1 MNGESIA
8 VQGHDGY
15 YHTYAIDG
23 RTVEFGNHASEDK
36 RNVSIVGKVSA
47 SSITVSA
54 SGYSFTAGS
63 ADAGIAD
70 GANMTIRS
78 GASLESELAI
88 KLNNLTLEAGSTLK
102 AIESIVVTGDFVASA
117 AETSV
122 YTTRA
127 TVAPEV
133 NILSTLDLRE
143 ADSITL
149 QATVNMNGNDLYQ
162 SEGAKFYITQQNE
175 GDKIA
180 AFTNIGK
187 LYLGDS
193 MTESYIINAEVYYA
207 GSETPIEYLL
217 VYNQHLGS
225 LSFVNS
231 IPEPTTATLSL
242 LALTALVGRRR
253 RK

>member
-1 MNGESIA
+1 
-8 VQGHDGY
+8 
-15 YHTYAIDG
+15 
-23 RTVEFGNHASEDK
+23 
-36 RNVSIVGKVSA
+36 
-47 SSITVSA
+47 
-54 SGYSFTAGS
+54 
-63 ADAGIAD
+63 
-70 GANMTIRS
+70 MT
-78 GASLESELAI
+78 
-88 KLNNLTLEAGSTLK
+88 
-102 AIESIVVTGDFVASA
+102 
-117 AETSV
+117 
-122 YTTRA
+122 

-133 NILSTLDLRE
+133 NILSALDLRE

-149 QATVNMNGNDLYQ
+149 QATVNMNGNNLYL

-175 GDKIA
+175 GNEIA

-217 VYNQHLGS
+217 VYNQQLGS

-253 RK
+253 RR